1 METSEIQK
9 GHHTHDTAQ
18 YLELAEKAV
27 TSESLEHFMSFSLP
41 WIASFGEAPAVFM
54 YLVSK
59 QAPLPSLHHRGLAPG
74 EIPLVEA
81 ICRAEIDRALPEC
94 KAPTPPHALEAP
106 SHISDYWLWTLQEQ
120 RGPLGILGI
129 VPSAQAYH
137 LPSTAWESLVT
148 FLGHAITSFLHR
160 AKTSRQVAY
169 LNTYLTVSTLLA
181 QSLGLHDLLETIL
194 FFCTDVVSA
203 EEASVLLLDNSK
215 KNFTF
220 FQTEGESK
228 PVLHGVCFQ
237 ADKGI
242 AGAVLS
248 TRKSEIVND
257 VQQDPRFYRE
267 CDMESGV
274 LTRNMIAIP
283 LVAGNEPVGVLEVIN
298 KGGGLPFNDDDHL
311 LLHFIA
317 DEIAFAIRN
326 ARIFDYVVN
335 SYCKQ
340 RQGLNTCVGC
350 ERPLGSWT
358 PCVKYRADAPSAVP
372 ADIP

>member
-1 METSEIQK
+1 METSHLKEDR
-9 GHHTHDTAQ
+9 HTHDMVQ
-18 YLELAEKAV
+18 FLELAEKAV
-27 TSESLEHFMSFSLP
+27 TSESIEHFLSFALP
-41 WIASFGEAPAVFM
+41 WMASFGGTPAVFM
-54 YLVSK
+54 YLSPK
-59 QAPLPSLHHRGLAPG
+59 RAPLPCLHHRGLASG

-81 ICRAEIDRALPEC
+81 ICRAELDRALPDRE
-94 KAPTPPHALEAP
+94 TPALLHGIVGP
-106 SHISDYWLWTLQEQ
+106 SHVSDYWLWLLQERQ
-120 RGPLGILGI
+120 GPLGILGI
-129 VPSAQAYH
+129 VPSAQAHH
-137 LPSTAWESLVT
+137 LSSATWESLVK
-148 FLGHAITSFLHR
+148 FLEHTINSFLNR

-181 QSLGLHDLLETIL
+181 QSLGLHDLLETVL

-203 EEASVLLLDNSK
+203 EEASVLLLDDSK

-220 FQTEGESK
+220 FETEGASRS
-228 PVLHGVCFQ
+228 VLSGVSFP

-248 TRKSEIVND
+248 NRKSEIVND
-257 VQQDPRFYRE
+257 VQNDTRFYRRF
-267 CDMESGV
+267 DTESGV
-274 LTRNMIAIP
+274 STRNMIAIP

-298 KGGGLPFNDDDHL
+298 KAGGLPFGDDDHL

-317 DEIAFAIRN
+317 DEIAFAVRN

-340 RQGLNTCVGC
+340 RQGLNTCAGC

-358 PCVKYRADAPSAVP
+358 PCVKYRANAPSAVS
-372 ADIP
+372 ADIS